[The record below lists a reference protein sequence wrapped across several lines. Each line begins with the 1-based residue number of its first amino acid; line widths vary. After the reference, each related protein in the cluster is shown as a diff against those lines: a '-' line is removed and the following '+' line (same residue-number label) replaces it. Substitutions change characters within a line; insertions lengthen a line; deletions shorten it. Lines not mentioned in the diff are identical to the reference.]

1 MMYVFICPKCKATR
15 MVSLLRKLDCQCCS
29 SPMANCEL
37 DYMEWINLTPKQR
50 QKMIDLY
57 HNADPVQLFLKY
69 REANNNRTKNN
80 INILINIQKLYFIF
94 VISFIRMKYKT

>member
-1 MMYVFICPKCKATR
+1 MMEKEGLSDYYDVCIYLPKCKATR

-57 HNADPVQLFLKY
+57 HNADPAKLCFLRPMPFY
-69 REANNNRTKNN
+69 DRWERN
-80 INILINIQKLYFIF
+80 YY
-94 VISFIRMKYKT
+94 M

>member
-57 HNADPVQLFLKY
+57 HNADPAKLCFLRPMPFSDRWERNY
-69 REANNNRTKNN
+69 
-80 INILINIQKLYFIF
+80 Y
-94 VISFIRMKYKT
+94 M